1 MWTKWCGERKGAR
14 APLPSLHREK
24 RLEKAVDSGIGEGGR
39 NEGAEAARAFG
50 ARAAWHTREPMLRS
64 RESSISHGSD
74 VQHVGVDKGEG
85 EWAVCGGEAAKGL
98 KGLESVLWWVSRGV
112 HFGSALV
119 VGGGGGCMQQCGI
132 DEWCKGSGGPPALA

>member
-1 MWTKWCGERKGAR
+1 M
-14 APLPSLHREK
+14 PSLHREK
-24 RLEKAVDSGIGEGGR
+24 AVDSGSGEGGR

-85 EWAVCGGEAAKGL
+85 RYKGRGQCVEARLPRA
-98 KGLESVLWWVSRGV
+98 
-112 HFGSALV
+112 
-119 VGGGGGCMQQCGI
+119 
-132 DEWCKGSGGPPALA
+132 

>member
-1 MWTKWCGERKGAR
+1 MSCGGGGMGSGAATAFVETKWCGERKGAR

-24 RLEKAVDSGIGEGGR
+24 AVDSGSGEGGR

-85 EWAVCGGEAAKGL
+85 RYKGRGQCVEARLPRA
-98 KGLESVLWWVSRGV
+98 
-112 HFGSALV
+112 
-119 VGGGGGCMQQCGI
+119 
-132 DEWCKGSGGPPALA
+132 

>member
-1 MWTKWCGERKGAR
+1 MGVVAVAWGVGPPQPLWTKWCGERKGAR

-24 RLEKAVDSGIGEGGR
+24 SLEKAVDSGSGEGGR

-85 EWAVCGGEAAKGL
+85 EWAGVSVWTGEAAKGL
-98 KGLESVLWWVSRGV
+98 KGLESVLWWVSRC
-112 HFGSALV
+112 SLV
-119 VGGGGGCMQQCGI
+119 PH
-132 DEWCKGSGGPPALA
+132 W